1 MTKYMDRARRW
12 LNEAGFSL
20 MELIVVIGV
29 IAIIMAASAPF
40 FLSFLRT
47 SALRTG
53 AEEMVTVLHRARH
66 LAIRDNTSMCVT
78 NDGTRVQYRIA
89 TCGGTVWTG
98 PDTDAAG
105 FIRLANNITV
115 ASGGTVVFTY
125 SGPAPMAGTVT
136 YTVTNPQD
144 SRTMSVIVTPSGRVS
159 IGP

>member
-1 MTKYMDRARRW
+1 M
-12 LNEAGFSL
+12 NEAGFSL
-20 MELIVVIGV
+20 MELIVVIGI
-29 IAIIMAASAPF
+29 IAIIMTASAPF
-40 FLSFLRT
+40 FISFLRT

-89 TCGGTVWTG
+89 TFATCNAMAPVWTG
-98 PDTDAAG
+98 PGTDAAG
-105 FIRLANNITV
+105 FIRLVNNITV
-115 ASGGTVVFTY
+115 TSGQNAVFTY
-125 SGPAPMAGTVT
+125 IGTADPLAGTVT

-144 SRTMSVIVTPSGRVS
+144 NRTLSVIVTPSGRVS

>member
-1 MTKYMDRARRW
+1 M
-12 LNEAGFSL
+12 NEAGFSL

-98 PDTDAAG
+98 PGTDAAG
-105 FIRLANNITV
+105 FIRLVNNITV
-115 ASGGTVVFTY
+115 GGPNVVFTY
-125 SGPAPMAGTVT
+125 IGTAPMAGTVT
-136 YTVTNPQD
+136 YTATNPQD
-144 SRTMSVIVTPSGRVS
+144 LRTLSVIVTPSGRVS

>member
-1 MTKYMDRARRW
+1 MATRYADRARRW

-47 SALRTG
+47 SALQSG
-53 AEEMVTVLHRARH
+53 AEEMATVLNRARH

-78 NDGTRVQYRIA
+78 VNATRVQYQVP
-89 TCGGTVWTG
+89 TCPGIVWTG
-98 PDTDAAG
+98 PGTDATG
-105 FIRLANNITV
+105 FIQLANNIRVTS
-115 ASGGTVVFTY
+115 AQNAVFTY
-125 SGPAPMAGTVT
+125 LGTAAVGT
-136 YTVTNPQD
+136 YTVTNPQGGG
-144 SRTMSVIVTPSGRVS
+144 TMSVTVALSGRVS